1 MVKKYEALFRNRWR
15 AVLWSLGI
23 LLTAYCTVP
32 SQDGREDPIIGLIK
46 ASAGAHHKQ
55 KEALRSNPWA
65 VDKHQG

>member
-32 SQDGREDPIIGLIK
+32 SPDGDD
-46 ASAGAHHKQ
+46 ATSAIVNVVTAHAPAQ
-55 KEALRSNPWA
+55 APPPPPVNPWA
-65 VDKHQG
+65 KG